1 MAAPDLTE
9 KNVWNPAPRWTVRAL
24 IVLVCLSAALR
35 IPALFYGFPEIV
47 MRDELTYAGVSLRML
62 EDGSLDPKEYRYGN
76 FIHYFYCVVFAPVY
90 HGGRLLGA
98 FPAGEPT
105 PEWPFYLIARGLSL
119 LASLAALVA
128 LYRLGKRLFRAEA
141 GLAAAILLAL
151 NPTFFR
157 YGQLSKL
164 DIYVLLLSLLAAWI
178 LLEMR
183 SRRGFH
189 LAGVILG
196 VGTSIKY
203 SMAAFGPC
211 ILLVFFLR
219 KREKSES
226 GQPPFRWVVES
237 LAIGGAL
244 VLLFNL
250 FVFLHIDESIKQF
263 HRQYSVTIRGEH
275 LMASTLPSLGP
286 AALVTL
292 HLPAAI
298 GWPLTV
304 LALAGWLYW
313 AVHDLKRWLLVSL
326 YPAIHYLMVSRWG
339 FAFPRELLPVYP
351 PLYLGGA
358 ALSLALIDRVR
369 RWNRSGT
376 IQLLPYL
383 AAGICLFSL
392 IRPIQEIYPK
402 QRRLIAGNTKVMA
415 KRWVKEHIPKDAVLA
430 RDVSALPLSPREI
443 FSYSLATHP
452 YAWYV
457 EQGVQYLVMSRLP
470 ESVLK
475 NSPELAENDRQIRLQ
490 AKELIFWDPVKLGV
504 EGPSLGVYLV
514 PENSSPQDVG
524 IK

>member
-1 MAAPDLTE
+1 M
-9 KNVWNPAPRWTVRAL
+9 
-24 IVLVCLSAALR
+24 IVLICLSGAIR

-47 MRDELTYAGVSLRML
+47 MRDELTYAGVSLRMF
-62 EDGSLDPKEYRYGN
+62 EEGSLDPKEYRYGN
-76 FIHYFYCVVFAPVY
+76 FIHYFYCGVFAPFY
-90 HGGRLLGA
+90 YGGRLFGA
-98 FPAGEPT
+98 IPAGEPA
-105 PEWPFYLIARGLSL
+105 PEWPFYLMARSLSL

-128 LYRLGKRLFRAEA
+128 LYRLGKKLFRAEA
-141 GLAAAILLAL
+141 GLAAAILLAA

-157 YGQLSKL
+157 YGQLCKL
-164 DIYVLLLSLLAAWI
+164 DIYVLLLSLLAAWV

-203 SMAAFGPC
+203 SMAALGPC

-219 KREKSES
+219 KREKSETS
-226 GQPPFRWVVES
+226 QPPFRWVVES
-237 LAIGGAL
+237 LAVGGAL
-244 VLLFNL
+244 ALLFNL
-250 FVFLHIDESIKQF
+250 FVFIHFDEARKQF
-263 HRQYSVTIRGEH
+263 HRQYSVTIQGEH
-275 LMASTLPSLGP
+275 PMASTLPSLGP

-292 HLPAAI
+292 HLPDAM
-298 GWPLTV
+298 GWPLTA

-313 AVHDLKRWLLVSL
+313 LVHDLKRWLLVSI

-358 ALSLALIDRVR
+358 TLSLALIDRVH

-376 IQLLPYL
+376 VQLVPYL
-383 AAGICLFSL
+383 AAGLCLFSL
-392 IRPIQEIYPK
+392 VRPIQEIYSK
-402 QRRLIAGNTKVMA
+402 QRKLIAGNTKVMA
-415 KRWVKEHIPKDAVLA
+415 KQWIKEYLPKDALLA
-430 RDVSALPLSPREI
+430 REVSALPLSPREI
-443 FSYSLATHP
+443 FSYSLASHP
-452 YAWYV
+452 YDWFGQ
-457 EQGVQYLVMSRLP
+457 QGVQDLIMSRLP

-490 AKELIFWDPVKLGV
+490 AKELMFWDPVSLGV
-504 EGPSLGVYLV
+504 EGPPLGVYLV
-514 PENSSPQDVG
+514 PENSSPREAD